1 MNVCP
6 VYHQTGGHAYGSV
19 YQGPIGAIITPQLQ
33 NLEHSRSLPYAS
45 SLCGA
50 CYDVCPVKI
59 NIPEILIMLR
69 GKIVREDQ
77 STFLGK
83 LHPENMA
90 MQAMALV
97 FASSGLM
104 TAAEGLAR
112 VAQFPFVHNGAI
124 QSSSRDALGLDAN
137 AGSDAVAEAVV
148 PALVDRKGVE
158 RVTVASNNSRTYI
171 LNRIKV
177 ALDAKEHNRAEL
189 CAAEWQEIPRHY
201 RRMASWHRPELI
213 SLFDSRLR
221 HYNGTPFYSEGD
233 VRDGY
238 RQDSRSPRQAST
250 DCASRVSARV
260 AARQGSCLSPMK
272 TSRKNS
278 SI

>member
-1 MNVCP
+1 VHVVLLDNGRTGLMAEEESRETLNCIRCGACLNACP

-33 NLEHSRSLPYAS
+33 SLEHSRSLPYAS

-77 STFLGK
+77 NTLLGK

-104 TAAEGLAR
+104 TAAEG
-112 VAQFPFVHNGAI
+112 VAKLVQFPFVHNGAI
-124 QSSSRDALGLDAN
+124 THLPGMLSGWTQTRDLMPLPKQSFRQWWS
-137 AGSDAVAEAVV
+137 
-148 PALVDRKGVE
+148 E
-158 RVTVASNNSRTYI
+158 REWKT
-171 LNRIKV
+171 NRGQ
-177 ALDAKEHNRAEL
+177 R
-189 CAAEWQEIPRHY
+189 
-201 RRMASWHRPELI
+201 
-213 SLFDSRLR
+213 
-221 HYNGTPFYSEGD
+221 
-233 VRDGY
+233 
-238 RQDSRSPRQAST
+238 
-250 DCASRVSARV
+250 
-260 AARQGSCLSPMK
+260 
-272 TSRKNS
+272 
-278 SI
+278 